1 MGNKAHRGILDRIV
15 AYECGEL
22 DEQEALELLADLV
35 GSGMVWSLQGS
46 YQRAVAAAIRSGR
59 ITESGEVIA

>member
-1 MGNKAHRGILDRIV
+1 MDKLHKSILNRIA

-22 DEQEALELLADLV
+22 DEDEALELLADLV

-46 YQRAVAAAIRSGR
+46 YQRAVRDAIRSGR